1 MWLELCFAI
10 ISCIFLLYV
19 PGLIGAASW
28 SSRIDETVAFAPII
42 SVTSYCFAG
51 LVLSLVGVFASA
63 ATIIPFALAWCL
75 AVYLVGRLIR
85 RPASPR
91 DASLVGIVVVYVCIA
106 ILVSFFV
113 FILPLDGPGSF
124 VQTYDNVHQYRAD
137 IFDLRRLVSV
147 QLIIVFRTVWRSSR
161 AGCCQRFLPLWLAY
175 RGRGVGI
182 ADGALSFSLRQCI

>member
-63 ATIIPFALAWCL
+63 ATIIPFALAWCPCGL
-75 AVYLVGRLIR
+75 FGRPFDQATRITSR
-85 RPASPR
+85 R
-91 DASLVGIVVVYVCIA
+91 
-106 ILVSFFV
+106 
-113 FILPLDGPGSF
+113 
-124 VQTYDNVHQYRAD
+124 
-137 IFDLRRLVSV
+137 
-147 QLIIVFRTVWRSSR
+147 
-161 AGCCQRFLPLWLAY
+161 
-175 RGRGVGI
+175 
-182 ADGALSFSLRQCI
+182 